1 MLRRARSPD
10 FLSKASRCGDNVN
23 HSNNTNNDDHNRTYN
38 EKFGRE
44 VVVIEEEPP
53 PPPERPAQMKSYG
66 RYPWPHLPQGEV
78 IVSVGEFK
86 TGEEKEDIEHDT
98 YDLQSHMMLPVIEE
112 NCELNLRN
120 VVAMGGIEVESTF
133 DEGRVIDRIICMPLE
148 YVVEVQMDEDRT
160 ELVLEHDGLEVTPTI
175 IESILQGCSCFNPP
189 KSVLRG
195 DDHDSRSR
203 VQIPDR
209 AVSFSS
215 LEINE
220 FGMTLGDHPSAVSG
234 PPVALDWEK
243 PAKRSVVEVD
253 EYERMRSPRRKRAQ
267 LKLSYQTRKGIL
279 EQQKGFS
286 ETEVHEAW
294 AEALRI
300 RRQRQETLKRGL
312 ILMMWDDMWESTQR
326 KYRRLADSLGL

>member
-10 FLSKASRCGDNVN
+10 FLSKAYRDNVN
-23 HSNNTNNDDHNRTYN
+23 HSNHTNNDDHSRTYD
-38 EKFGRE
+38 EKFRRE
-44 VVVIEEEPP
+44 VVVIEEPP
-53 PPPERPAQMKSYG
+53 PPLPAEMKSMG
-66 RYPWPHLPQGEV
+66 GYPWHHLPQGEV
-78 IVSVGEFK
+78 IVGAGEFK
-86 TGEEKEDIEHDT
+86 SGEEKEDIDLDN
-98 YDLQSHMMLPVIEE
+98 YNLQSHMMLPIIKE
-112 NCELNLRN
+112 NCELNLRK
-120 VVAMGGIEVESTF
+120 VVVMGGIEVESTF
-133 DEGRVIDRIICMPLE
+133 DDGRVIDRIICMPVE
-148 YVVEVQMDEDRT
+148 YVVDVQMAEDRT
-160 ELVLEHDGLEVTPTI
+160 ELVLEHDGLDVTPTI

-189 KSVLRG
+189 KSVLR
-195 DDHDSRSR
+195 SEIPRAR
-203 VQIPDR
+203 VQMPDR

-215 LEINE
+215 LEITE

-243 PAKRSVVEVD
+243 PAKQSVVELD

-312 ILMMWDDMWESTQR
+312 LLMMWDDMWESAQR
-326 KYRRLADSLGL
+326 KYRRLADTVGL